1 MKTNT
6 HRLMYRNSLVLLILL
21 FQTFAIAQMRPQRR
35 TINRISL
42 DTPLTT
48 FSTSSTTLDDTNRAL
63 DGCNANDFTLTNFYL
78 ADASGNPLDNDCI
91 PGTPQTAYI
100 YAYFDANTNADR
112 YSLFM
117 NFDVVIN
124 GVTSSTV
131 TQCLYDSTPIPVE
144 QNLPVYQLNWNCGDQ
159 VELVNFYMAWQSN
172 ANQECG
178 ENPSKCYSNPP
189 GFIVNAPLITNFTY
203 TQNCDAYTVAFTSIT
218 TGGNLQGGYTYSWNF
233 GDGGT
238 STEANPSHTYTNG
251 PGNYNVTLTV
261 FDVDGDS
268 DVHTDTVTVSPLLT
282 GLTLSTTN
290 IECTGGNTGTITPSG
305 VSGGTAPYTYSI
317 SPQEGSFQSGIFV
330 NLPSGT
336 YTVTVT
342 DANSCSISED
352 ITISVDDNTP
362 PVTNAPSDLQVEGC
376 VAADVTNDSLTSLA
390 YSETPQTISQ
400 LIFLAEGGTFT
411 ENNVNEITYQDSASG
426 TCPVV
431 VTRTFTITDDCGLS
445 SSDTQTITIEDTTD
459 PTISVAAVDA
469 SAECGS
475 DTTTALNAWLDAN
488 GGAVASDNCSAITW
502 TNDYGTLSDDC
513 GNTGS
518 VTVTFTATDACGN
531 FATTDATF
539 TIEDTTAPSI
549 DTVAT
554 NLTVE
559 CDGGGNATDLS
570 TWLSSF
576 GGAAASDTCGG
587 VTWTNDYSSLS
598 DDCGATGSATVT
610 FTATDDCGNTATTSA
625 TFTIEDTTDPTIDTA
640 AADLTVE
647 CDGSG
652 NTAELNNWLI
662 TVGGAAA
669 SDTCGGVT
677 WTNDYSSLSDDCGAT
692 GSALVTFTATDD
704 CGNISTT
711 SATFTIE
718 DTTIPTMN
726 IVAADQTVQC
736 NGAGNTDELEA
747 WLDTHAGAMAS
758 DNCSDIT
765 WTDNFTGLTDGCGET
780 GLALVTFTATDECGN
795 STSTTALF
803 TILDLIAPTID
814 TPASDFTVECDGT
827 GNLAEYTAWL
837 DSNGGASA
845 SDSCGTVSWSYEE
858 GAFNDDCGLT
868 GTRTVSFT
876 AEDGCGNSVT
886 TSASFIIQDTTDP
899 TFTVPASVTLE
910 CDQDPT
916 DLALTGDVTD
926 ETDGC
931 SSTLEATFTDTTAQG
946 ACASESIITRTWTL
960 TDDCGNTTTQT
971 QTISIEDTTAPTFTV
986 PAAVTIEC
994 DQDENDLALTGDV
1007 TDEADN
1013 CSTGLEAT
1021 FADATAQ
1028 GACANEIIITR
1039 TWTLTDECGN
1049 TATEVQTITIQDTTA
1064 PTFTV
1069 PASVTLECDQDA
1081 TDLALT
1087 GDVTDE
1093 ADNCSTSLEATFTD
1107 ATAQGACAN
1116 ESTITR
1122 TWTLVDACGNTT
1134 TQTQTISI
1142 QDTTA
1147 PVIQTTPSDIVAEC
1161 DGSGN
1166 SGAIENWLANNGGAT
1181 ASDNCGEVT
1190 WTNDYSGA
1198 NSDCSAP
1205 VTVTFTAT
1213 DECGNSVSTS
1223 ASYAIQDTNA
1233 PVITQASDMTLE
1245 CDGSDIDAAIQDWLD
1260 TFGGATATDD
1270 CSAIAW
1276 SNNYNGLSDGCGTT
1290 GSAEVTFTATDG
1302 CGNSSSTTATF
1313 TVQDTTAPTFTVPAS
1328 VTLECD
1334 QDPTDLA
1341 LTGDVTDETDGCS
1354 TDIEATYTDATAQ
1367 GACANESIITRTWT
1381 LTDDCGNTTTQVQT
1395 ISIQDTT
1402 APTFTVPAAVTIEC
1416 DQNENDLVL
1425 TGDVTD
1431 EADNCST
1438 DLEATF
1444 ADATA
1449 QGACANETIITRTWT
1464 LTDDCGNTTT
1474 QDQTIT
1480 IQDTTAPTFTVP
1492 ASVTLECDQDA
1503 TDLALT
1509 GDVTDEADNCSAD
1522 LEATYTDATTE
1533 GECANESTITRT
1545 WTLVD
1550 ACGNTTTQTQTISI
1564 QDTTAPVIETTPS
1577 NIVAE
1582 CDGSGNN
1589 GAIENWLANNGGAT
1603 ASDNCGEVT
1612 WTNDYDGAN
1621 SDCSAPV
1628 TVTFTATDEC
1638 GNAVSTSASYAIQ
1651 DTTAPTITTEA
1662 GDVTLECDGSDIAT
1676 AIQDWLDTFGGAAAT
1691 DDCSAIAWSN
1701 NYNGLSDE
1709 CGTTG
1714 SAEVTF
1720 TATDGCGNSSSTTAT
1735 FTVQDTTAPT
1745 FTVPASVSLEC
1756 DQDPTDLALTGDVTD
1771 ETDGC
1776 SSDLEATYTDA
1787 TAQGACANESIITR
1801 TWTLTDDCGNTT
1813 TQAQTITIQDTTA
1826 PTFTV
1831 PAAVTIECDQNE
1843 NDLALTGDVTDEAD
1857 NCSTGLQASFA
1868 DATAEGECANES
1880 IITRTWTLTDECGN
1894 TTTQV
1899 QTITIQDTT
1908 APTFTVPASITLECD
1923 QDATD
1928 LALTGDVTDEAD
1940 NCSADLE
1947 ATYTDATT
1955 EGECA
1960 NESTITRTW
1969 TLTDACGNTTTQTQT
1984 ISIQDTTAPTIETEA
1999 IDLSVEC
2006 DGTGNQLDLTDW
2018 LASNGGASATD
2029 NCSEVTWT
2037 NDFTELSDACG
2048 NTGAATVIFT
2058 ATDACG
2064 NTTTTTAT
2072 FSIEDTIAPNIT
2084 TEASDIVA
2092 ECDGNGNNDAI
2103 QNWLD
2108 SNGGAVAEELCGEVT
2123 WTNNYNGATS
2133 DCSAPVSVVFTATD
2147 SCGNTSTTSAS
2158 YAIQDS
2164 TPPVISGGE
2173 SLTVECDGT
2182 GNDAELQAW
2191 LSSNGG
2197 ATATDDCSSITWSN
2211 NFEGLTEACGAT
2223 GTAEVTFTAID
2234 GCGNESTTTVSFTI
2248 VDTTAP
2254 TFTVPASIALECD
2267 QEVSDLTLTG
2277 DVTDEADNCSSELE
2291 ATFTDATAEGECA
2304 NASII
2309 TRTWTLTDDCGNTTV
2324 QIQTITIQDTTA
2336 PTFTVPASVSI
2347 ECDQD
2352 VNDLTLTGDVTDE
2365 ADNCASELEATFTDA
2380 TAEGECA
2387 NASIVTRTWTLTDD
2401 CGNTTTQVQTITIQ
2415 DTTAPTFT
2423 VPASV
2428 SIECDQDATDM
2439 ALTGD
2444 VTDEADNCSSEL
2456 EATFTDATAEGECA
2470 NASIITRTWT
2480 LTDDCGNTTTQVQTI
2495 TIQDTTAPTFT
2506 VPAAVTIECDQDE
2519 NDLALTGDVTDEAD
2533 NCSSELEATFTDATA
2548 EGECANASIITR
2560 TWTLTDDCGNTTT
2573 QVQTITIQDTT
2584 APTFTVPAA
2593 VTIECDQDEN
2603 DLVLVGDVSDEAD
2616 NCSTELEA
2624 TYSDETAEGECAN
2637 ASIIT
2642 RTWTLTDDCGNTTSQ
2657 VQTITIQDT
2666 TAPTFTVPAAVTIE
2680 CDQDASN
2687 LALTGDVTDEADNCS
2702 TELEATY
2709 TDETTEGECA
2719 NSYIITRTWTLT
2731 DDCGNATTEVQTIN
2745 VEDSTAPTFTVPE
2758 NLTVECDMDTTD
2770 LTLTG
2775 DVTDEADN
2783 CSTELEATFTDDVTE
2798 GSCVGEST
2806 IERTWTLIDEC
2817 GNTTTQ
2823 VQTISVV
2830 DTTAPELIVELDPSI
2845 DVNCSEVPDAPELSF
2860 EDACSTDISVVFNET
2875 INPEEGSE
2883 NYSIT
2888 RNWTVSDDCGNEA
2901 TYSQIVNVNVEN
2913 IIAGSNT
2920 TICTEEGPLD
2930 LFGLLSGDVDESGT
2944 WEVVSGNTTLDGSWF
2959 DTTIVTEEDLG
2970 DFIFTYTITEGDCP
2984 SVTEV
2989 TVTVH
2994 DDCVV
2999 LPCGEEDVVISKAV
3013 TPNGD
3018 SYNEFFTVTG
3028 VEECG
3033 FTIEL
3038 QVFNRWGAK
3047 IYENFNYQNDWNG
3060 ASSGSSVGGA
3070 SKVPSGTY
3078 YYIINLKNSGL
3089 KPFSGPI
3096 YVGTK

>member
-6 HRLMYRNSLVLLILL
+6 RRLMYRNALVLLIVLL
-21 FQTFAIAQMRPQRR
+21 QSVAFAQLTPQRAVK
-35 TINRISL
+35 RISL
-42 DTPLTT
+42 DTPLTILNSYNT
-48 FSTSSTTLDDTNRAL
+48 SSSTSNTAVDDTARAL
-63 DGCNANDFTLTNFYL
+63 EGCKANDFTLSNFYL
-78 ADASGNPLDNDCI
+78 ADANGNELDNDCI

-100 YAYFDANTNADR
+100 YAYFSANTNADR

-117 NFDVVIN
+117 DFDILIN
-124 GVTSSTV
+124 GVLTTSV
-131 TQCLYDSTPIPVE
+131 TQCLYDSNPIPVD

-172 ANQECG
+172 ANQACG

-203 TQNCDAYTVAFTSIT
+203 TQSCDAYTVAFTNIT

-238 STEANPSHTYTNG
+238 STEANPSHTYGG
-251 PGNYNVTLTV
+251 PGNYTVTLTV
-261 FDVDGDS
+261 FDIDGDS
-268 DVHTDTVTVSPLLT
+268 DVHTDTVTVSPILT
-282 GLTLSTTN
+282 GLTLSATN
-290 IECTGGNTGTITPSG
+290 IECTGGNTGTINPSG

-317 SPQEGSFQSGIFV
+317 SPQEGSFQSGMFV

-352 ITISVDDNTP
+352 IAISVDDNTP
-362 PVTNAPSDLQVEGC
+362 PVTNAPSDVQVEGC
-376 VAADVTNDSLTSLA
+376 VAADVTNDNLTSLA

-459 PTISVAAVDA
+459 PTISVAAADA

-475 DTTTALNAWLDAN
+475 DTSTALNAWLDAN
-488 GGAVASDNCSAITW
+488 GGAVATDNCSTITW
-502 TNDYGTLSDDC
+502 SNDYGTLSDDC

-518 VTVTFTATDACGN
+518 VIVTFTATDACGN
-531 FATTDATF
+531 FATTAATF
-539 TIEDTTAPSI
+539 TIEDTTSPSI
-549 DTVAT
+549 DTAAA

-559 CDGGGNATDLS
+559 CDGSGNTTDLS

-576 GGAAASDTCGG
+576 GGAAASDTCGD

-610 FTATDDCGNTATTSA
+610 FTATDDCGNIATTSA
-625 TFTIEDTTDPTIDTA
+625 TFTIEDTTDPTIDIA

-652 NTAELNNWLI
+652 NTAELNNWLS
-662 TVGGAAA
+662 TAGGAAS
-669 SDTCGGVT
+669 SDTCGSVT
-677 WTNDYSSLSDDCGAT
+677 WSNDFTALSDDCGAT
-692 GSALVTFTATDD
+692 GSATVTFTATDD
-704 CGNISTT
+704 CGNTSTT

-718 DTTIPTMN
+718 DTTNPIMST
-726 IVAADQTVQC
+726 VAADQTVQC

-747 WLDTHAGAMAS
+747 WLDTHAGAMAL
-758 DNCSDIT
+758 DNCSNIT
-765 WTDNFTGLTDGCGET
+765 WTDNFTGLSNGCGET

-858 GAFNDDCGLT
+858 GALSDDCGLT
-868 GTRTVSFT
+868 GTRTVIFT

-886 TSASFIIQDTTDP
+886 TSASFTIEDTTDP

-931 SSTLEATFTDTTAQG
+931 SS
-946 ACASESIITRTWTL
+946 
-960 TDDCGNTTTQT
+960 
-971 QTISIEDTTAPTFTV
+971 
-986 PAAVTIEC
+986 
-994 DQDENDLALTGDV
+994 DL
-1007 TDEADN
+1007 
-1013 CSTGLEAT
+1013 
-1021 FADATAQ
+1021 
-1028 GACANEIIITR
+1028 
-1039 TWTLTDECGN
+1039 
-1049 TATEVQTITIQDTTA
+1049 
-1064 PTFTV
+1064 
-1069 PASVTLECDQDA
+1069 
-1081 TDLALT
+1081 
-1087 GDVTDE
+1087 
-1093 ADNCSTSLEATFTD
+1093 
-1107 ATAQGACAN
+1107 
-1116 ESTITR
+1116 
-1122 TWTLVDACGNTT
+1122 
-1134 TQTQTISI
+1134 
-1142 QDTTA
+1142 
-1147 PVIQTTPSDIVAEC
+1147 
-1161 DGSGN
+1161 
-1166 SGAIENWLANNGGAT
+1166 
-1181 ASDNCGEVT
+1181 
-1190 WTNDYSGA
+1190 
-1198 NSDCSAP
+1198 
-1205 VTVTFTAT
+1205 
-1213 DECGNSVSTS
+1213 
-1223 ASYAIQDTNA
+1223 
-1233 PVITQASDMTLE
+1233 
-1245 CDGSDIDAAIQDWLD
+1245 
-1260 TFGGATATDD
+1260 
-1270 CSAIAW
+1270 
-1276 SNNYNGLSDGCGTT
+1276 
-1290 GSAEVTFTATDG
+1290 
-1302 CGNSSSTTATF
+1302 
-1313 TVQDTTAPTFTVPAS
+1313 
-1328 VTLECD
+1328 
-1334 QDPTDLA
+1334 
-1341 LTGDVTDETDGCS
+1341 
-1354 TDIEATYTDATAQ
+1354 EATYTDATAQ

-1381 LTDDCGNTTTQVQT
+1381 LTDDCGNTTTQAQT
-1395 ISIQDTT
+1395 IIIQDTT

-1416 DQNENDLVL
+1416 DQDENDLAL

-1492 ASVTLECDQDA
+1492 ASVNLECDQDA

-1533 GECANESTITRT
+1533 GECANESVITRT

-1577 NIVAE
+1577 DIVAE

-1638 GNAVSTSASYAIQ
+1638 GNTVSTSASYAIQ

-1662 GDVTLECDGSDIAT
+1662 GDVTLECDGSDIAA
-1676 AIQDWLDTFGGAAAT
+1676 AIQDWLDTFGGATAT

-1701 NYNGLSDE
+1701 NYNGLSDG

-1714 SAEVTF
+1714 SAEVIF
-1720 TATDGCGNSSSTTAT
+1720 TATDGCGNSNSTTAT

-1776 SSDLEATYTDA
+1776 SSDLEATYTDT

-1801 TWTLTDDCGNTT
+1801 TWTLADECGNTT

-1831 PAAVTIECDQNE
+1831 PAAVTIECDQDE

-1857 NCSTGLQASFA
+1857 NCSTDLEATFA
-1868 DATAEGECANES
+1868 DATAQGACANET

-1899 QTITIQDTT
+1899 QTINIQDTT
-1908 APTFTVPASITLECD
+1908 APTFTVPASVTLECD

-1940 NCSADLE
+1940 NCTADLD

-1969 TLTDACGNTTTQTQT
+1969 TLVDACGNTTTQTQT
-1984 ISIQDTTAPTIETEA
+1984 ISIQDTTAPTINTEA
-1999 IDLSVEC
+1999 ASLTVEC
-2006 DGTGNQLDLTDW
+2006 DGTGNQTDFNEW

-2037 NDFTELSDACG
+2037 NDFTELSAACG
-2048 NTGAATVIFT
+2048 NTGAATVTFT

-2064 NTTTTTAT
+2064 NTATTSAT

-2133 DCSAPVSVVFTATD
+2133 DCSAPVSVIFTATD
-2147 SCGNTSTTSAS
+2147 SCGNTSTTTAS

-2211 NFEGLTEACGAT
+2211 DFESLTEACGAT

-2254 TFTVPASIALECD
+2254 TFTVPASLTLECD
-2267 QEVSDLTLTG
+2267 QEITDLTLTG

-2309 TRTWTLTDDCGNTTV
+2309 TRTWTLTDDCGNTTTQV
-2324 QIQTITIQDTTA
+2324 QTITVQDTTA
-2336 PTFTVPASVSI
+2336 PTFTVPASV
-2347 ECDQD
+2347 
-2352 VNDLTLTGDVTDE
+2352 T
-2365 ADNCASELEATFTDA
+2365 
-2380 TAEGECA
+2380 
-2387 NASIVTRTWTLTDD
+2387 
-2401 CGNTTTQVQTITIQ
+2401 
-2415 DTTAPTFT
+2415 
-2423 VPASV
+2423 
-2428 SIECDQDATDM
+2428 IECDQDANDLV
-2439 ALTGD
+2439 LTGD

-2470 NASIITRTWT
+2470 NAFIITRTWTLTDDCGNTTTQVQTIIIQDTTAPTFTVPASVSIECDQDENDLALTGDVTDETDNCSTELEATFTDTTAEGDCANASIITRTWTLTDDCGNTTTQVQTITVQDTTAPTFTVPAAVTIECDQDENDLALTGDATDEADNCSAELDATYTDATEEGECANAAIISRTWT

-2533 NCSSELEATFTDATA
+2533 NCSAELDATYTDATA

-2593 VTIECDQDEN
+2593 VTIECDQDASN
-2603 DLVLVGDVSDEAD
+2603 LALTGDVTDEAD
-2616 NCSTELEA
+2616 NCSAELEA
-2624 TYSDETAEGECAN
+2624 TFSDATAEGECAN

-2642 RTWTLTDDCGNTTSQ
+2642 RTWTLTDDCGNTTTQ
-2657 VQTITIQDT
+2657 
-2666 TAPTFTVPAAVTIE
+2666 
-2680 CDQDASN
+2680 
-2687 LALTGDVTDEADNCS
+2687 
-2702 TELEATY
+2702 
-2709 TDETTEGECA
+2709 
-2719 NSYIITRTWTLT
+2719 
-2731 DDCGNATTEVQTIN
+2731 VQTIN
-2745 VEDSTAPTFTVPE
+2745 VQDSTAPTFTVPE
-2758 NLTVECDMDTTD
+2758 NLTVECDMDTSD

-2783 CSTELEATFTDDVTE
+2783 CSSELEATFTDEVTE

-2806 IERTWTLIDEC
+2806 IERTWTLIDDC

-2830 DTTAPELIVELDPSI
+2830 DTTAPELIVDLDPSI

-2860 EDACSTDISVVFNET
+2860 EDACSTDISVVFNESIT
-2875 INPEEGSE
+2875 PEEGSE

-2901 TYSQIVNVNVEN
+2901 TYTQIVNVNVEN
-2913 IIAGSNT
+2913 IISGSDT

-2999 LPCGEEDVVISKAV
+2999 FPCGEEDVEISKAI